1 MQSPNRDCH
10 KDCPSCTGACE
21 PKQQDATIPAGTRV
35 LMAWHT
41 LAADPVLYPDPASFN
56 PRRSVAGNAED
67 LANTNLGLDPAA
79 RGHAHAAGCGTADPV
94 GASVEQAAASV
105 LSAVAMGFSWSVG
118 PGNVVTGLAVLDN

>member
-1 MQSPNRDCH
+1 MPQVLTVQSPNRDCH

-67 LANTNLGLDPAA
+67 LANTNLGLDTAA
-79 RGHAHAAGCGTADPV
+79 RGHAHVHRAVVPAHK
-94 GASVEQAAASV
+94 ASKHCATPKCRYSRTRVPWYS
-105 LSAVAMGFSWSVG
+105 STSSS
-118 PGNVVTGLAVLDN
+118 